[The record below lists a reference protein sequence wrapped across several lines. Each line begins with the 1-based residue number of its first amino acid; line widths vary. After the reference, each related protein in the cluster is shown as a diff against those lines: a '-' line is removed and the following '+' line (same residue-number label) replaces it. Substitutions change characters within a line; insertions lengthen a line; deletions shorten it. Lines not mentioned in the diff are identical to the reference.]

1 MQKLWTRV
9 PTQRS
14 RFGARVNERIPL
26 LDLRSQ
32 FRTIEKEARAAID
45 RVLASQRFILGPEV
59 EALEQEI
66 SAYVGCKFG
75 VGVSSGSDALLIA
88 LMVLGVGPGDEVITS
103 PYTFFATGGAISR
116 VGARPVYVD
125 IEPNSFNIDPN
136 KVESAI
142 TKKTKAII
150 PVHLFGQGAEMKPIL
165 DAADRHGIPVIE
177 DAAQA
182 IGAEYQGRRLGSMG
196 RIGCF
201 SFFPSKNLGAFGDAG
216 MVTTNDADLAEKLR
230 IFRSHGSKPK
240 YFHKWIGGN
249 FRIDALQAAILR
261 AKFAHLETWTKA
273 RQRNADRYDRLFTE
287 AGVSEFV
294 TTPWRRPGDRHIF
307 NQYVLRTKRRDDL
320 KKFLAEKGIETEIY
334 YPLPLHLQECF
345 AYLGYKKGACP
356 ESERAAQDTLA
367 IPVYPEITES
377 QQARVVETIR
387 AFFR

>member
-1 MQKLWTRV
+1 
-9 PTQRS
+9 
-14 RFGARVNERIPL
+14 VNERIPL